1 MNTDVALGSDDLTTL
16 GVGLTIALVIVAVLI
31 VLAVKALVVRVV
43 TVVVVVVLGVVVWQ
57 QREHVRDAYNSCN
70 VDVTYF
76 GIHLDV
82 PAGVR
87 QACAQ
92 RGQSA

>member
-1 MNTDVALGSDDLTTL
+1 MNTDVALGSGDLTKL
-16 GVGLTIALVIVAVLI
+16 GVGLTVALVIVAVLV

-70 VDVTYF
+70 FSATYF
-76 GIHLDV
+76 GVHLDA
-82 PAGVR
+82 PQSGR
-87 QACAQ
+87 DACLA
-92 RGQSA
+92 RR